1 MSNAQVARGKR
12 GSILLLA
19 LFFMFTLF
27 LLAVAFFKLLPTEL
41 QSAARSSRDVKAHYV
56 ADGGVKNAVSWL
68 KGQVGTITQ
77 AELDANYNDTYDNG
91 TPLVVDGHWSYTCRI
106 DVNTTGSGLFDI
118 VSQAWYHGRPI

>member
-1 MSNAQVARGKR
+1 MSKAQVTRRKR

-56 ADGGVKNAVSWL
+56 ADGGVK
-68 KGQVGTITQ
+68 
-77 AELDANYNDTYDNG
+77 
-91 TPLVVDGHWSYTCRI
+91 
-106 DVNTTGSGLFDI
+106 
-118 VSQAWYHGRPI
+118 